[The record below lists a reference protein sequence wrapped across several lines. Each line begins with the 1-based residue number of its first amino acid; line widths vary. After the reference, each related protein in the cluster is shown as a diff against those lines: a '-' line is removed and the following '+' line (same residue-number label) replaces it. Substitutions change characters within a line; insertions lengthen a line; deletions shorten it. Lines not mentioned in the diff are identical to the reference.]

1 MKDREPTISR
11 RDLLKAAG
19 AATIAG
25 AINVLVT
32 RDTSGIPP
40 SKPFDYS
47 RLTFRSV
54 EISPPIEVASSTPSP
69 SPEPSLSPVEQKIQD
84 IQNETAQ
91 YVQIARESGKIKDDW
106 IDALEMYGPIYIA
119 AAEKFKKSGI
129 DWKMLW
135 ITHEMESGASA
146 EKSEAF
152 AGNNY
157 PYVGGMQRNQEIW
170 TDEFVEAA
178 FKPLRYLNS
187 IPTNHE
193 GDAQEIAG
201 AAAIM
206 APNMELYG
214 ELGKEKAIFNTFSL
228 FTGSEELA
236 QKRLDMWIIVN
247 DVFPDRKIPS
257 NPAAKKAA

>member
-47 RLTFRSV
+47 RLNFKPV
-54 EISPPIEVASSTPSP
+54 EIGDPDLETLSPSPSP
-69 SPEPSLSPVEQKIQD
+69 SPEPSLSPVEQKILD
-84 IQNETAQ
+84 LQNKTEQ
-91 YVQIARESGKIKDDW
+91 YAKIAEESGKFSDKW
-106 IDALEMYGPIYIA
+106 IAALKMYGSIYISA
-119 AAEKFKKSGI
+119 SEKFGI

-135 ITHEMESGASA
+135 ITHMMESGASA
-146 EKSEAF
+146 MGSKAF
-152 AGNNY
+152 DGSTY

-170 TDEFVEAA
+170 TDEFVIKA
-178 FKPLRYLNS
+178 FSGLEYLEE
-187 IPTNHE
+187 IPTNHK
-193 GDAQEIAG
+193 GDAMEIAG

-228 FTGSEELA
+228 FTGSEKLA
-236 QKRLDMWIIVN
+236 QKRLDMWIIA
-247 DVFPDRKIPS
+247 DDIFPDRKIPS
-257 NPAAKKAA
+257 NLAAKKAVQ